1 MQQSQGSRPA
11 DDAQGY
17 VAPALPREIEVGGE
31 PMVLRRVSPA
41 DADRMHAFFLALPAS
56 DLLLL
61 RRDVTDGREI
71 DNWMREI
78 ERGETVTLIAE
89 SEGTV
94 MGETTLHLTGVP
106 WSRHVG
112 ILRVFT
118 AREQR
123 GRGLG
128 RVLTEEIMR
137 LAPSL
142 GIEKLV
148 AEMTVEQVAA
158 QKLIEQLGFREEARL
173 TNYVKDRNHRPHDLM
188 IMTRDLGSPSRR
200 QQSEHDGQSAVWHCT
215 ACGVVTHSADPP
227 NRCADC
233 GAGPGFLLRAD
244 EDA

>member
-1 MQQSQGSRPA
+1 MQQHPSQQTEEARGENAS
-11 DDAQGY
+11 
-17 VAPALPREIEVGGE
+17 ALPRAIEVGGE
-31 PMVLRRVSPA
+31 PMILRRITPA
-41 DADRMHAFFLALPAS
+41 DADRMHNFFLALPAA

-78 ERGETVTLIAE
+78 ERGETVTIVAE
-89 SEGTV
+89 TEGTI
-94 MGETTLHLTGVP
+94 MGEATLHLTGVP

-112 ILRVFT
+112 IVRVFT

-128 RVLTEEIMR
+128 RLLLEELCA
-137 LAPSL
+137 LAPNL

-158 QKLIEQLGFREEARL
+158 RKLIESLGFEEEARL
-173 TNYVKDRNHRPHDLM
+173 GSYVKDRNHRPHDLI
-188 IMTRDLGSPSRR
+188 IMTKALPVASTRGSGAEEDRPVAWR
-200 QQSEHDGQSAVWHCT
+200 CT

-233 GAGPGFLLRAD
+233 GAGAGFLLRAD
-244 EDA
+244 EE